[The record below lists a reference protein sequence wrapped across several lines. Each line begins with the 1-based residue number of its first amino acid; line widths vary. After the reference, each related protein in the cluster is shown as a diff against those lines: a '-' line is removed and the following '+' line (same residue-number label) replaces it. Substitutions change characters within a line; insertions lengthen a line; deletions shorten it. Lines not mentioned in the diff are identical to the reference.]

1 VAGEAAGAR
10 VAEAVVIEDE
20 YLEGLQDEIVERFD
34 ELAVDEA
41 RDYCP
46 GCGRQALDRV
56 CAGCGHVLAGPVFR
70 SGDPA

>member
-41 RDYCP
+41 RDCWT
-46 GCGRQALDRV
+46 GCARG
-56 CAGCGHVLAGPVFR
+56 AGTCWPVRFSVQGIR
-70 SGDPA
+70 RDVARWRC